1 MARRVKR
8 SSMRKRRSMRG
19 GWQKLSPAPVEDAS
33 MAGPTQMSNAQGQEY
48 DALHQGQ
55 HGGGSLADPAPMSAG
70 DQGLLPADLRSFAR
84 VTPQDNSMAEIQGMK
99 DQGGGG
105 KRRRSTKKSMY
116 GGKRRRST
124 KKNMYGG
131 KRRRSTKKN
140 MYGGQQKM
148 GMYGG
153 KRSRKSRRKTM
164 YGGQPQM
171 LNPDSASLDSKSAMI
186 LPSSATE
193 QGMNPEWK
201 LAHNPTSFVPDSVK
215 ATTGAM

>member
-19 GWQKLSPAPVEDAS
+19 GWQELSPAPVDDAS

-55 HGGGSLADPAPMSAG
+55 HGGGNLADPAPMSSG

-84 VTPQDNSMAEIQGMK
+84 VTPQDNSMAAIQGMK

-105 KRRRSTKKSMY
+105 KRRRS
-116 GGKRRRST
+116 RRSSR
-124 KKNMYGG
+124 KMMYGG

-140 MYGGQQKM
+140 MYGGQKM
-148 GMYGG
+148 MYGG
-153 KRSRKSRRKTM
+153 KRRRSSKKNM

-201 LAHNPTSFVPDSVK
+201 LAHNPPSFVPDSVK

>member
-1 MARRVKR
+1 
-8 SSMRKRRSMRG
+8 
-19 GWQKLSPAPVEDAS
+19 

-55 HGGGSLADPAPMSAG
+55 HGGGNLADPAPMSAG

-105 KRRRSTKKSMY
+105 RRRRSRRSSRKMMYGGKRRRSTKKNMY

-140 MYGGQQKM
+140 MYGGQ
-148 GMYGG
+148 
-153 KRSRKSRRKTM
+153 
-164 YGGQPQM
+164 PLV

-201 LAHNPTSFVPDSVK
+201 LAHSPTSFVPDSVK

>member
-1 MARRVKR
+1 M
-8 SSMRKRRSMRG
+8 MYG
-19 GWQKLSPAPVEDAS
+19 GQQK
-33 MAGPTQMSNAQGQEY
+33 MGMYGGQMKMG
-48 DALHQGQ
+48 
-55 HGGGSLADPAPMSAG
+55 
-70 DQGLLPADLRSFAR
+70 
-84 VTPQDNSMAEIQGMK
+84 
-99 DQGGGG
+99 
-105 KRRRSTKKSMY
+105 MY

-140 MYGGQQKM
+140 MYGG
-148 GMYGG
+148 
-153 KRSRKSRRKTM
+153 KRRRSSKKNM

-215 ATTGAM
+215 ATTGAI

>member
-19 GWQKLSPAPVEDAS
+19 GWQKLSPAPVDDAS

-84 VTPQDNSMAEIQGMK
+84 VTPQDNSMAAIQGMK

-105 KRRRSTKKSMY
+105 RRRRSRRSTRKGMGMY
-116 GGKRRRST
+116 GGQRGKKSRRKT
-124 KKNMYGG
+124 
-131 KRRRSTKKN
+131 

-153 KRSRKSRRKTM
+153 KRRRSSKKNM

-201 LAHNPTSFVPDSVK
+201 LAHSPTSFVPDSVK
-215 ATTGAM
+215 ATMGSM